1 MNTPVLFSTPETKAG
16 VRKPGMMVLPQ
27 GVERHPVP
35 GGGSRA
41 VQIFAGD
48 QITLQ
53 DVEGWQPIEMVFFGP
68 DKRSDAAMLGAKGGR
83 SPEGLI
89 AALTGH
95 PSGKKVIAALE
106 KTGFSIADADA
117 SLVF

>member
-41 VQIFAGD
+41 VPIFAGD

-53 DVEGWQPIEMVFFGP
+53 DVEGLQPIEMVFLGP
-68 DKRSDAAMLGAKGGR
+68 TNDQMPRCWGPKAGAAQRG
-83 SPEGLI
+83 
-89 AALTGH
+89 
-95 PSGKKVIAALE
+95 
-106 KTGFSIADADA
+106 
-117 SLVF
+117 

>member
-1 MNTPVLFSTPETKAG
+1 MTKPFLMPQPESRAG

-41 VQIFAGD
+41 VPIFAGD

-53 DVEGWQPIEMVFFGP
+53 DVE
-68 DKRSDAAMLGAKGGR
+68 D
-83 SPEGLI
+83 
-89 AALTGH
+89 
-95 PSGKKVIAALE
+95 
-106 KTGFSIADADA
+106 SICTTN
-117 SLVF
+117 SNSNHSKSSSIYSV